1 MKYLIYYE
9 ILMMLVLQIMTL
21 KIPNKFFIPS
31 QIVALTSHTIT
42 PLDACVYLYWY
53 TAGCTLQAVTSSG
66 IYLLFSVSPGSFQPV
81 RCFLKINMGCPGHDT
96 SCSFAIK
103 QYKHTHPQTYIKAYA
118 LKHIYYM
125 HPQTLIQAESHT
137 HTRTHRLVRAQCK
150 IRGAVNGGGQLGC
163 CFIKVQRKCRSV
175 SCRMQGI
182 GSASF
187 CLPNL
192 KHIPAGIR
200 QPLPPNSAFL
210 MVRPREI
217 FTQRLRVLIRPSGA
231 RTCPSAR

>member
-1 MKYLIYYE
+1 MHVCIC
-9 ILMMLVLQIMTL
+9 T
-21 KIPNKFFIPS
+21 
-31 QIVALTSHTIT
+31 
-42 PLDACVYLYWY
+42 
-53 TAGCTLQAVTSSG
+53 GTLQAVHYRQLHQVRF
-66 IYLLFSVSPGSFQPV
+66 IYYFSVSPGSFQPV

-217 FTQRLRVLIRPSGA
+217 FTQRLACVDTPIRCPNASLGQIALFGCQLWGNLEDIFLCLIDA
-231 RTCPSAR
+231 RSHERL